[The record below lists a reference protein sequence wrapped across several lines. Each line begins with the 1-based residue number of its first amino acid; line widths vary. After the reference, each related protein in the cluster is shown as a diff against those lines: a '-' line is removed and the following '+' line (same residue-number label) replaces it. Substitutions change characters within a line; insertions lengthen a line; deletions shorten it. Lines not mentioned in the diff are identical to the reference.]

1 MGDKGGKSN
10 PIKYRRLLPDR
21 KNFNSSAKSALAF
34 WMWEKQIGYIDI
46 CSCTVVAKPHLP
58 LRTSTWPSASSW
70 FPQCVKV
77 SKMKLD
83 IGWYILY
90 GFPNKDF
97 IGVEA
102 LFWRYT
108 FSGYRSNACR
118 CLSTAF
124 LRVFL
129 LLFALSFLPFHP
141 GTTLWPAK

>member
-58 LRTSTWPSASSW
+58 LRTSTWPSTSSW

-90 GFPNKDF
+90 GLRLCSGDTPFQATGQMRSDVFP
-97 IGVEA
+97 
-102 LFWRYT
+102 LF
-108 FSGYRSNACR
+108 
-118 CLSTAF
+118 STAF